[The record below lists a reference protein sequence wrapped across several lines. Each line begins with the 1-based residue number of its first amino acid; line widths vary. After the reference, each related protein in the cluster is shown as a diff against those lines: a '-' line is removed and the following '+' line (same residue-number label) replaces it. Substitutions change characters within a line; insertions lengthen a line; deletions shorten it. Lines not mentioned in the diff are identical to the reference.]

1 MSMLGIALVLFG
13 VLVIGAPLV
22 WMGLNKLQ
30 SISDDRYRSLQSK
43 RQPKK

>member
-13 VLVIGAPLV
+13 VLVIGAPLG

-30 SISDDRYRSLQSK
+30 SISDDRYRGQQKKLQA
-43 RQPKK
+43 KK